1 MNVYQLVEKN
11 MPNDTSTFSL
21 YDAEIELKYY
31 LSAGCIKTVLLSGPA
46 GCGKVSALHNAAE
59 MIHHDVCHADLY
71 FHDIGH
77 LYNSITHAENSEG
90 NTVMIIDNITSL
102 SPVLQMQLLKRM
114 LLESTSDK
122 ITFVFVVT
130 RSAEDSKQA
139 FSNFFLN
146 RMVHLHVEN

>member
-1 MNVYQLVEKN
+1 MYIQLVEKN
-11 MPNDTSTFSL
+11 MTIDTLTFTA
-21 YDAEIELKYY
+21 YEAEIELKQ
-31 LSAGCIKTVLLSGPA
+31 LLRAGCIKTLMLSGPA

-59 MIHHDVCHADLY
+59 MIDHDVCEVDLF

-77 LYNSITHAENSEG
+77 LYNSITHAEKSEG

-114 LLESTSDK
+114 LLESTTDN

-130 RSAEDSKQA
+130 RSAEDSKRV